1 MVLCYLIF
9 RFKSLDGLSCF
20 FLCSSLPLRIDA
32 KGPIASKYIKSG
44 IKIDKPDKFM
54 YIPND
59 DKQNYLFSR
68 LKLVVETFC
77 NSTK

>member
-1 MVLCYLIF
+1 M
-9 RFKSLDGLSCF
+9 F
-20 FLCSSLPLRIDA
+20 FPSTSNTEPIDA